1 MAIGNRK
8 YYSAKRRFAAKHE
21 LEIEM
26 EAFIA
31 RHGLLE
37 AGQVVVVGV
46 SGGADSVALAAA
58 LRLIGRYVLHIAHI
72 HHGIRADADGDAD
85 FVAELAEKW
94 QTPFHLERIDTPSL
108 ARAERIGIEEAA
120 RTGRYEALS
129 AIAARAGAD
138 AVAVAHHAGDQVE
151 TVLHRIVRGTHLRG
165 LAGMTPKR
173 KLNENLVLIRPLLWA
188 GREQI
193 ERFCRSEGLSWRTDH
208 TNAEMDFTR
217 NFIRHELLPLL
228 RDRLNTRADDAL
240 LRLASAAGEAES
252 VLSELA
258 ERLFERA
265 CRKRSDREIVLRTA
279 PLKKAP
285 ALLAAMAL
293 RSALAAM
300 DAPQQALGR
309 ERFDDLLAVLDGSV
323 TAVDLP
329 GQIRAERH
337 SRDIHLFRQG

>member
-1 MAIGNRK
+1 
-8 YYSAKRRFAAKHE
+8 
-21 LEIEM
+21 M

-31 RHGLLE
+31 RNDLLTP
-37 AGQVVVVGV
+37 GQVVVVGV

-58 LRLIGRYVLHIAHI
+58 IRLIGKYDLHIAHI
-72 HHGIRADADGDAD
+72 HHGLRSEADADAD
-85 FVAELAEKW
+85 FVADLADRWKR
-94 QTPFHLERIDTPSL
+94 PFHLERIDTPAL

-129 AIAARAGAD
+129 AIAARAGAG
-138 AVAVAHHAGDQVE
+138 AVAVAHNANDQVE

-173 KLNENLVLIRPLLWA
+173 PLQKGLYLVRPLLWA
-188 GREQI
+188 EREQI

-208 TNAEMDFTR
+208 TNAETDFTR

-228 RDRLNTRADDAL
+228 RDRLNARADDAL

-252 VLSELA
+252 VLAELA
-258 ERLFERA
+258 QRLFERA
-265 CRKRSDREIVLRTA
+265 CRKQSAGQIILRSA

-285 ALLAAMAL
+285 PLLAAMAM
-293 RSALAAM
+293 RAALAAL

-309 ERFDDLLAVLDGSV
+309 ERFDDLLAVLNGAV
-323 TAVDLP
+323 TAANLP
-329 GQIRAERH
+329 GQIRAERLG
-337 SRDIHLFRQG
+337 RDIQLIRQER